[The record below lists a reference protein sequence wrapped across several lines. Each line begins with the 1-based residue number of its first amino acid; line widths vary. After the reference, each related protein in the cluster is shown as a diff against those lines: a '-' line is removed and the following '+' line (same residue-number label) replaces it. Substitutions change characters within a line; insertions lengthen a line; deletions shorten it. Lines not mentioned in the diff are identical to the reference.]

1 MLASLR
7 VQGPFLSLFLVLVTL
22 ILISPLAR
30 ESALGGS
37 ILQGG
42 YTLVLLAS
50 VWAVRGRT
58 PQRLALWAVGVP
70 ALVAGWATEV
80 TDATGIN
87 MAGDILM
94 VAFTAVVAWVL
105 IAHVARAQRVTG
117 DTLYA
122 AFSAYL
128 LIGVLFAS
136 VYMILETVQPGSLGI
151 ATGADGTTRNWD
163 AFYFS
168 LVTLTT
174 LGYGDISPNFG
185 LARSVAPM
193 EAVFGQLYMAALVAR
208 LVGLWTAAQASAGGP
223 EE

>member
-1 MLASLR
+1 MFASLR
-7 VQGPFLSLFLVLVTL
+7 EQGPFLSLFVVLVTL
-22 ILISPLAR
+22 LLISPLAR
-30 ESALGGS
+30 ESSVGGS

-50 VWAVRGRT
+50 VWAVRGKA
-58 PQRLALWAVGVP
+58 PERLALWVVGVP

-80 TDATGIN
+80 VDAIPLSI
-87 MAGDILM
+87 AGDLLM
-94 VAFTAVVAWVL
+94 VAFTSVVAWVL
-105 IAHVARAQRVTG
+105 VLHVVRARRVTG

-136 VYMILETVQPGSLGI
+136 LYMILEAIQPGSLGFE
-151 ATGADGTTRNWD
+151 AGVNGGSRSWD

-193 EAVFGQLYMAALVAR
+193 QAVFGQLYMAALVAR
-208 LVGLWTAAQASAGGP
+208 LVGLWTAAQASEGSP

>member
-1 MLASLR
+1 LA
-7 VQGPFLSLFLVLVTL
+7 
-22 ILISPLAR
+22 
-30 ESALGGS
+30 
-37 ILQGG
+37 
-42 YTLVLLAS
+42 
-50 VWAVRGRT
+50 
-58 PQRLALWAVGVP
+58 
-70 ALVAGWATEV
+70 AGWASQV
-80 TDATGIN
+80 TDAMGLHLVGDVLLVGFTGI
-87 MAGDILM
+87 
-94 VAFTAVVAWVL
+94 VAWVL
-105 IAHVARAQRVTG
+105 VSHVARARRVTA

-136 VYMILETVQPGSLGI
+136 LYMILDAVQPGSLGF
-151 ATGADGTTRNWD
+151 AAGPGDHGRSWD

-208 LVGLWTAAQASAGGP
+208 LVGIWTAAQATEGDLDG
-223 EE
+223 

>member
-7 VQGPFLSLFLVLVTL
+7 VQGPFLSLFLILVTL
-22 ILISPLAR
+22 LLIAPVAGQ
-30 ESALGGS
+30 SALGGA

-50 VWAVRGRT
+50 VWAVRGHT
-58 PQRLALWAVGVP
+58 PERVALWVVGIP
-70 ALVAGWATEV
+70 ALAAGWATEISGM
-80 TDATGIN
+80 TRLN
-87 MAGDILM
+87 MAGHILM
-94 VAFTAVVAWVL
+94 VAFTGVVAWVL
-105 IAHVARAQRVTG
+105 VAHVARARRVTA

-136 VYMILETVQPGSLGI
+136 LYMILEAIQPGSLGF
-151 ATGADGTTRNWD
+151 ATGLDGTERNWD

-174 LGYGDISPNFG
+174 LGYGDLHPNFG
-185 LARSVAPM
+185 LAKSVAPM
-193 EAVFGQLYMAALVAR
+193 EAVFGQIYLAALVAR
-208 LVGLWTAAQASAGGP
+208 LVGLWTAAQANEASD
-223 EE
+223 E